1 MKQAWTDLKS
11 FVTVSMIVL
20 LAVIVI
26 AGLFGYNLADN
37 LLVLVTNLVTAV
49 FTYYFTKK
57 ENTENSSIVENT
69 KVENVESEE
78 NANE

>member
-11 FVTVSMIVL
+11 FITVSMIVL
-20 LAVIVI
+20 LLIIVV
-26 AGLFGYNLADN
+26 GNLFGYNLADN
-37 LLVLVTNLVTAV
+37 LLVLVTNLITAV

-57 ENTENSSIVENT
+57 ENTTENNSIVEDT
-69 KVENVESEE
+69 KIENKEE